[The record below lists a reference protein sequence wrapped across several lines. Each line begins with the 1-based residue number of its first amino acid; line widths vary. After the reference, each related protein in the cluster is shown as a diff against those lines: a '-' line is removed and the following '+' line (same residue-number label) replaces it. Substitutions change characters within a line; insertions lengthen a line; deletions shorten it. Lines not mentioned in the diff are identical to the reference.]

1 MSAFQVL
8 ISGLRRAEK
17 QLETQL
23 ASVRSAISSL
33 ELGGGGVPLLRRRGR
48 RAGAGSAGRLRTRTR
63 RRLSAKARKA
73 MSDAQK
79 KRWAKV
85 KKERGEA

>member
-1 MSAFQVL
+1 MAAFQVL

-33 ELGGGGVPLLRRRGR
+33 ELGGGGIQRLTGRRGR
-48 RAGAGSAGRLRTRTR
+48 KRATAPPRRR

-73 MSDAQK
+73 ISDAQK
-79 KRWAKV
+79 KRWAKI
-85 KKERGEA
+85 KSAK

>member
-1 MSAFQVL
+1 MAAFQVL

-33 ELGGGGVPLLRRRGR
+33 ELGGGGIQRLTGRRGR
-48 RAGAGSAGRLRTRTR
+48 KRGTAPPRRR

-73 MSDAQK
+73 ISDAQK
-79 KRWAKV
+79 KRWAKI
-85 KKERGEA
+85 KSAK